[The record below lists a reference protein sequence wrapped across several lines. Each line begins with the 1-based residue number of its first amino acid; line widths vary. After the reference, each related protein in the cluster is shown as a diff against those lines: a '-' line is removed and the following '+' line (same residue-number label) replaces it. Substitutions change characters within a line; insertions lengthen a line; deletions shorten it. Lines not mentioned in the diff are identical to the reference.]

1 VEGKSDLLDEPGPLP
16 ERFHPAEAVQPLL
29 EAVVVVVVAGEEE
42 VPPVAQLRFP
52 YQ

>member
-16 ERFHPAEAVQPLL
+16 ERFHPAEWVQPLL
-29 EAVVVVVVAGEEE
+29 EAVVVVVAGEEE